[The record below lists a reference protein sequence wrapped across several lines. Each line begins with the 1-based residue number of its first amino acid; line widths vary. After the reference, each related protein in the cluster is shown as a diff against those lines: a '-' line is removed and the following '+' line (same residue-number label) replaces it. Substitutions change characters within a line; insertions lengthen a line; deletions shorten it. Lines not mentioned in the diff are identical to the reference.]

1 MAIGLDTA
9 IFANA
14 EKDEPVDG
22 ALDRK
27 VQFMDRQCGIAE
39 RQVLGERLAPGF
51 DLFQEFRIDGCGTTL
66 AIGDGV
72 LVEGAF
78 EHRLLGEDGGD
89 LVPFGQIVSIGEIE
103 NAPCTGFVGRV
114 RACAAIVDGELLEI
128 RQDGQRKF
136 GRPGIA
142 AELIGRADLVFY
154 IYGGFLG
161 FEEKLA
167 RAADAE
173 TIVGG
178 FGVAAD
184 LDGIFVDDVFVGL
197 GVPLL
202 IGNVPPER
210 LEERIEKL
218 PAHLGFV
225 VALAFIGFAVLLEAV
240 DEGGDDRGR
249 LTHSRGSLCVSISVP
264 PKNTPFP
271 TGNHPAFLTYNA
283 RRAVPHSDLMN
294 FQLNAPTVAP
304 AVSASQSSQLDSRKG
319 TKN

>member
-1 MAIGLDTA
+1 MTIRLDTA

-27 VQFMDRQCGIAE
+27 VEFMDRQCGIAE

-128 RQDGQRKF
+128 RQGRARKL
-136 GRPGIA
+136 GRPSIA
-142 AELIGRADLVFY
+142 ATLMDRPALVLYINGRFR
-154 IYGGFLG
+154 GFVANLP
-161 FEEKLA
+161 
-167 RAADAE
+167 AAASAG
-173 TIVGG
+173 TGVGG
-178 FGVAAD
+178 FGGGRVGGIRGGGWGRSALLVA
-184 LDGIFVDDVFVGL
+184 GL
-197 GVPLL
+197 GRRRRWRA
-202 IGNVPPER
+202 GR
-210 LEERIEKL
+210 LEM
-218 PAHLGFV
+218 
-225 VALAFIGFAVLLEAV
+225 
-240 DEGGDDRGR
+240 GGNR
-249 LTHSRGSLCVSISVP
+249 P
-264 PKNTPFP
+264 
-271 TGNHPAFLTYNA
+271 
-283 RRAVPHSDLMN
+283 
-294 FQLNAPTVAP
+294 
-304 AVSASQSSQLDSRKG
+304 
-319 TKN
+319 